1 MKFHYVY
8 REEFKEIAKIR
19 TDERTNGRTEK
30 PGPRASPP
38 LYAPG
43 QEENM
48 RRSEEGVA
56 PPPHSNKADMKKSY
70 RKYKGE

>member
-8 REEFKEIAKIR
+8 REEFNEIAKIL
-19 TDERTNGRTEK
+19 TDGRTEK

-56 PPPHSNKADMKKSY
+56 APNSLQHFLALPLGRAKK
-70 RKYKGE
+70 